1 MEPLEERIRERAYQ
15 IWEREGKPHGR
26 DAEHWQQAASEID
39 AEGAV
44 NAGAGVGEPPA
55 SDAARPAASPMPTRR
70 SRAVPRREPSQKR
83 S

>member
-39 AEGAV
+39 AEVA
-44 NAGAGVGEPPA
+44 AGVDAGVGEARAEEP
-55 SDAARPAASPMPTRR
+55 ARPAASPTPTRR
-70 SRAVPRREPSQKR
+70 SRAVPRREPGEKR
-83 S
+83 R

>member
-15 IWEREGKPHGR
+15 IWEREGKPDGR

-39 AEGAV
+39 AEVAAH
-44 NAGAGVGEPPA
+44 AGAGEPPA
-55 SDAARPAASPMPTRR
+55 ADPARPAASPTPTRR
-70 SRAVPRREPSQKR
+70 SRAVPRREPGEKR